1 MSYSGSNAKQRGT
14 WEVAAPGWAKWEQK
28 FSAGLIEATDVLL
41 DMAGIRPGMRV
52 LDLACGAGS
61 QSLRA
66 ASRVG
71 PTGSVVATDIS
82 VNMLEY
88 VRENARR
95 AAFDNITTIECAAE
109 DLDAAQ
115 DPYDAAISRLGLM
128 LFSSPSAALQAVQRV
143 LKPKARFAALVFTA
157 PANNPFAWLPMQIL
171 LRHAGKHPPTT
182 GHPGI
187 FALGGDGALE
197 RLLRDSGLIDVR
209 TKVVRAPL
217 RLANASVALQ
227 MMQEAFGAF
236 RAVVSDLSEAAR
248 AHAWAEVADC
258 IRQFETRNG
267 FEAEFEFLIGSGV
280 KPD

>member
-82 VNMLEY
+82 ANMLEY

-171 LRHAGKHPPTT
+171 LRHAGKQPPTT
-182 GHPGI
+182 GQPGI

-248 AHAWAEVADC
+248 ARAWAEVADC

>member
-1 MSYSGSNAKQRGT
+1 MSYSILKAEQRGT
-14 WEVAAPGWAKWEQK
+14 WEAAAPGWAKWEQK
-28 FSAGLIEATDVLL
+28 FSAGLVEATDVLL
-41 DMAGIRPGMRV
+41 DMAGVRPGMRV

-61 QSLRA
+61 QTLRA

-82 VNMLEY
+82 ANMLEY
-88 VRENARR
+88 VREHARR
-95 AAFDNITTIECAAE
+95 GAFDNITTVECAAE
-109 DLDAAQ
+109 DLDPAQ
-115 DPYDAAISRLGLM
+115 GPYDAAISRLGLM
-128 LFSSPSAALQAVQRV
+128 LFSSPSAALQAVKRV
-143 LKPKARFAALVFTA
+143 LKAKARFAALVFTA

-171 LRHAGKHPPTT
+171 LRHAGKQPPTT
-182 GHPGI
+182 GQPGI